1 MTHRPVIKALLT
13 AVAMGAALT
22 VGSIGS
28 AAAAQAPAAK
38 AAVSSSC
45 GNWKDHYS
53 QDRWTYSQ
61 TRLCLNTDGQSVWP
75 VLQVQECQYYWGGAW
90 YKASS
95 KHPCTFDFHYAVK
108 RNGDA
113 VIKGATSGST
123 AASGEIPGT
132 AGRCQGAG
140 AYELTAGYEQHGP
153 YWTEWTITVPDR
165 TEQLNVPC
173 GR

>member
-28 AAAAQAPAAK
+28 AAAVQAPAAK

-45 GNWKDHYS
+45 RNWKDHYS
-53 QDRWTYSQ
+53 QGRWTYSE

-75 VLQVQECQYYWGGAW
+75 VLQVQNCQYYWGSAW
-90 YKASS
+90 YNANNRY
-95 KHPCTFDFHYAVK
+95 PCTFDFHYDVK
-108 RNGDA
+108 RNGNA
-113 VIKGATSGST
+113 VIKGAASGST

-132 AGRCQGAG
+132 TGRCQGAG
-140 AYELTAGYEQHGP
+140 AYKLTARYEQHGP
-153 YWTEWTITVPDR
+153 YWTDWPITVPDR

-173 GR
+173 GS